1 MTPNEVKSI
10 ILKEIKNNYNLSN
23 NNSVDLKKCLVSP
36 TLRFYQDSF
45 NDNTI
50 VSLWLVLEEDLITKK
65 GYKIVFNEKT
75 ESFGLA
81 IPGHGGADFLV
92 GYYGS
97 FLETLKA
104 M

>member
-10 ILKEIKNNYNLSN
+10 ILKEIKNNYELSN
-23 NNSVDLKKCLVSP
+23 NHDVDLNKCLVVP
-36 TLRFYQDSF
+36 KLHFYNDSIKE
-45 NDNTI
+45 NTI
-50 VSLWLVLEEDLITKK
+50 VSLWLVLEEDPITKR

-75 ESFGLA
+75 ETFGLA
-81 IPGHGGADFLV
+81 IPGQAETDHLI